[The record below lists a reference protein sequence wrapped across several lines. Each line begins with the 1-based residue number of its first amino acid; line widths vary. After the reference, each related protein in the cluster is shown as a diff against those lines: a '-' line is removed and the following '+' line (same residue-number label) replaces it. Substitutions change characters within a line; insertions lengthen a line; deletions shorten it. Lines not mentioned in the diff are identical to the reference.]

1 VNVNVRR
8 GLPWIIAAIFTAA
21 IALGVAISKGW
32 LLDPAL
38 TRSDYV
44 GTIDVSVDDAR
55 FYRTVPFEWRV
66 TNPSGNVSGND
77 VVHIRIDPTGERT
90 VICGWLT
97 LDKAGASTRASRWL
111 SEARLNV
118 GDLTIAASFIAP
130 VQTAPGNGLNA
141 GCAGLFD
148 QLRPAADAP
157 LSLDG
162 PAVPE

>member
-1 VNVNVRR
+1 MRR
-8 GLPWIIAAIFTAA
+8 ALPWIIAAVFAAA

-32 LLDPAL
+32 LQDPAL

-55 FYRTVPFEWRV
+55 LYRTVPFEWRV
-66 TNPSGNVSGND
+66 TNATGNVSGND

-97 LDKAGASTRASRWL
+97 LDKAGTSTRASRWL
-111 SEARLNV
+111 SEAQLKV
-118 GDLTIAASFIAP
+118 GDLTIPASFIAP
-130 VQTAPGNGLNA
+130 VQAAPGNGLNA

-148 QLRPAADAP
+148 HLKPAADAA

-162 PAVPE
+162 RAVPE

>member
-1 VNVNVRR
+1 MRR
-8 GLPWIIAAIFTAA
+8 ALPWIIAAVFAAA

-32 LLDPAL
+32 LQDPAL

-55 FYRTVPFEWRV
+55 LYRTVPFEWRV
-66 TNPSGNVSGND
+66 TNATGNVSGND

-111 SEARLNV
+111 SEAQLKV
-118 GDLTIAASFIAP
+118 GDLTIPASFIAP
-130 VQTAPGNGLNA
+130 VQAAPGNGLNA

-148 QLRPAADAP
+148 HLKPAADAA

-162 PAVPE
+162 RAVPE

>member
-1 VNVNVRR
+1 VTAR
-8 GLPWIIAAIFTAA
+8 GRLPWAIAFAFVAA
-21 IALGVAISKGW
+21 IALGFAIARGW
-32 LLDPAL
+32 LQDPAL
-38 TRSDYV
+38 MRSDYV

-55 FYRTVPFEWRV
+55 LYRRVPFEWRV
-66 TNPSGNVSGND
+66 TSAAGSFTGQD
-77 VVHIRIDPTGERT
+77 VAHIRVDPSGERT

-111 SEARLNV
+111 SQARLQV
-118 GDLTIAASFIAP
+118 GELTISATFIAP
-130 VQTAPGNGLNA
+130 VQAAPGNGLSA

-148 QLRPAADAP
+148 HHKPAAEAP

>member
-1 VNVNVRR
+1 MRR
-8 GLPWIIAAIFTAA
+8 TLPWIIAVVFAAA

-32 LLDPAL
+32 LQDPAL

-66 TNPSGNVSGND
+66 TSATGNVSGND

-90 VICGWLT
+90 VICGWLV

-111 SEARLNV
+111 SEAYLKV
-118 GDLTIAASFIAP
+118 GDLTIPASFIAP
-130 VQTAPGNGLNA
+130 VQAAPGNGLNA

-148 QLRPAADAP
+148 HLKPAADAA

-162 PAVPE
+162 RAVPE

>member
-1 VNVNVRR
+1 MRR
-8 GLPWIIAAIFTAA
+8 ALPWIIAVVFAAA

-32 LLDPAL
+32 LQDPAL

-55 FYRTVPFEWRV
+55 LYRTVPFEWRV
-66 TNPSGNVSGND
+66 TNATGNVSGND

-111 SEARLNV
+111 SEAQLKV
-118 GDLTIAASFIAP
+118 GDLTIPASFIAP
-130 VQTAPGNGLNA
+130 VQAAPGNGLNA

-148 QLRPAADAP
+148 HLKPAAGAA

-162 PAVPE
+162 RAVPE

>member
-1 VNVNVRR
+1 MNVRR
-8 GLPWIIAAIFTAA
+8 TLPWIIAAVFAAA

-32 LLDPAL
+32 LQDPAL

-66 TNPSGNVSGND
+66 TSAAGNVSGND

-111 SEARLNV
+111 SEAQLKL
-118 GDLTIAASFIAP
+118 GDLTIPASFIAP
-130 VQTAPGNGLNA
+130 VQAAPGNGLNA

-148 QLRPAADAP
+148 HLKPASDAA

-162 PAVPE
+162 RAVPE